1 MRIDTGDTVHHGPT
15 GEDWLVAFV
24 DGDKL
29 SPLGWPETV
38 AKLADCTLLKKAT
51 PEDRAMWQKD
61 LLRLPVSD
69 VRGRWASEHVDV

>member
-1 MRIDTGDTVHHGPT
+1 MQHNIDTGDTVHHGPT

-38 AKLADCTLLKKAT
+38 AK
-51 PEDRAMWQKD
+51 
-61 LLRLPVSD
+61 V
-69 VRGRWASEHVDV
+69 VR